1 MTDKK
6 KTILEAVEKLTD
18 TYRKEELFLG
28 KDRERLPNKKEII
41 NFIKDMRS
49 IIFPGY
55 FSVDS
60 SASVFPEHYVAYRL
74 NDLYDC
80 LQEQIEI
87 AFLYQGEEEQKAKEH
102 AEQITER
109 FFANVPEIQRMLLTD
124 LQAGFD
130 GGDIV
135 EGSRR
140 DLLNNQVCLVTW
152 KGSDTKVTD
161 FSNLSLAKNMA
172 LADQTVPVGQYTRKA
187 LINAGMAGSEYT
199 EVDQLTDDVIS
210 KALGGLLINNCAN
223 VGAVASAVAEGANEV
238 GTVYYSDTFG
248 YEDQLDIIEQLPN
261 SLTGDVIYPVAAVE
275 SDHTSDEELEASEDF
290 LTYLQSE
297 EAVKLFEKYHF
308 TVQ

>member
-1 MTDKK
+1 MSKELAKTYDPKGIEDRIYQNWLDKK
-6 KTILEAVEKLTD
+6 
-18 TYRKEELFLG
+18 
-28 KDRERLPNKKEII
+28 
-41 NFIKDMRS
+41 
-49 IIFPGY
+49 Y
-55 FSVDS
+55 F
-60 SASVFPEHYVAYRL
+60 
-74 NDLYDC
+74 
-80 LQEQIEI
+80 
-87 AFLYQGEEEQKAKEH
+87 H
-102 AEQITER
+102 AEVDRSKKPFTIVMPPPNVTGQLHMGHALDNTMQDILIRYKRMQGYNALWQPGTDHAAIATE
-109 FFANVPEIQRMLLTD
+109 V
-124 LQAGFD
+124 
-130 GGDIV
+130 
-135 EGSRR
+135 
-140 DLLNNQVCLVTW
+140 
-152 KGSDTKVTD
+152 KVTD

-187 LINAGMAGSEYT
+187 LINAGMVGSEYT

-210 KALGGLLINNCAN
+210 KALGGLEINNCAN

>member
-1 MTDKK
+1 MK
-6 KTILEAVEKLTD
+6 KTIAVTFAIVSLATAGVLLAGCGSKEKKTEVTVFAAKSLNGVMD
-18 TYRKEELFLG
+18 ELCE
-28 KDRERLPNKKEII
+28 KYNSEHPNVTFQT
-41 NFIKDMRS
+41 N
-49 IIFPGY
+49 Y
-55 FSVDS
+55 DS
-60 SASVFPEHYVAYRL
+60 SGTL
-74 NDLYDC
+74 MT
-80 LQEQIEI
+80 QIKE
-87 AFLYQGEEEQKAKEH
+87 GAKCN
-102 AEQITER
+102 I
-109 FFANVPEIQRMLLTD
+109 FFSAGVSQMDE

-130 GGDIV
+130 DGDIV

-140 DLLNNQVCLVTW
+140 DLLN
-152 KGSDTKVTD
+152 SDTKVTD

-210 KALGGLLINNCAN
+210 KALGGLEINNCAN

>member
-1 MTDKK
+1 M
-6 KTILEAVEKLTD
+6 
-18 TYRKEELFLG
+18 
-28 KDRERLPNKKEII
+28 
-41 NFIKDMRS
+41 
-49 IIFPGY
+49 
-55 FSVDS
+55 
-60 SASVFPEHYVAYRL
+60 
-74 NDLYDC
+74 
-80 LQEQIEI
+80 
-87 AFLYQGEEEQKAKEH
+87 
-102 AEQITER
+102 
-109 FFANVPEIQRMLLTD
+109 
-124 LQAGFD
+124 
-130 GGDIV
+130 

-140 DLLNNQVCLVTW
+140 DLLSNQVCLVTW

-210 KALGGLLINNCAN
+210 KALGGLEINNCAN

>member
-1 MTDKK
+1 MTQ
-6 KTILEAVEKLTD
+6 I
-18 TYRKEELFLG
+18 KEG
-28 KDRERLPNKKEII
+28 AKCN
-41 NFIKDMRS
+41 
-49 IIFPGY
+49 IF
-55 FSVDS
+55 FSAGVSQMD
-60 SASVFPEHYVAYRL
+60 E
-74 NDLYDC
+74 
-80 LQEQIEI
+80 
-87 AFLYQGEEEQKAKEH
+87 
-102 AEQITER
+102 
-109 FFANVPEIQRMLLTD
+109 

-135 EGSRR
+135 EGSRQ

-275 SDHTSDEELEASEDF
+275 SDNTSDEELEASEDF

>member
-1 MTDKK
+1 M
-6 KTILEAVEKLTD
+6 
-18 TYRKEELFLG
+18 
-28 KDRERLPNKKEII
+28 
-41 NFIKDMRS
+41 
-49 IIFPGY
+49 
-55 FSVDS
+55 
-60 SASVFPEHYVAYRL
+60 
-74 NDLYDC
+74 
-80 LQEQIEI
+80 
-87 AFLYQGEEEQKAKEH
+87 
-102 AEQITER
+102 
-109 FFANVPEIQRMLLTD
+109 
-124 LQAGFD
+124 
-130 GGDIV
+130 

-210 KALGGLLINNCAN
+210 KALGGLEINNCAN

-261 SLTGDVIYPVAAVE
+261 SLTGAG
-275 SDHTSDEELEASEDF
+275 TSADCGRIHSASYIQYKKTVWPFSGEQSWHSGS
-290 LTYLQSE
+290 TYLAWLCAGGNGHRFSADVPQCESG
-297 EAVKLFEKYHF
+297 L
-308 TVQ
+308 

>member
-1 MTDKK
+1 MSLRIATGTDGSVKERKGLKRKFAAYAGLAFGLILIAGLFAGCGKK
-6 KTILEAVEKLTD
+6 D
-18 TYRKEELFLG
+18 TADADVDLSIFAAKSLNGVMDEICAAYTKAH
-28 KDRERLPNKKEII
+28 PNV
-41 NFIKDMRS
+41 NFRNN
-49 IIFPGY
+49 Y
-55 FSVDS
+55 DS
-60 SASVFPEHYVAYRL
+60 SGTLMAQIKEGAKCNIFFSAGVAQM
-74 NDLYDC
+74 DE
-80 LQEQIEI
+80 LQNG
-87 AFLYQGEEEQKAKEH
+87 Y
-102 AEQITER
+102 
-109 FFANVPEIQRMLLTD
+109 
-124 LQAGFD
+124 D
-130 GGDIV
+130 GGSVVDGTRV
-135 EGSRR
+135 

-187 LINAGMAGSEYT
+187 LIHAGMVGSEYT

-210 KALGGLLINNCAN
+210 KALGGLEINNCAN

>member
-1 MTDKK
+1 MK
-6 KTILEAVEKLTD
+6 KTIAVTFAIVSLATAGVLLAGCGSKEKKTEVTVFAAKSLNGVMD
-18 TYRKEELFLG
+18 ELCE
-28 KDRERLPNKKEII
+28 KYNSEHPNVTFQT
-41 NFIKDMRS
+41 N
-49 IIFPGY
+49 Y
-55 FSVDS
+55 DS
-60 SASVFPEHYVAYRL
+60 SGTL
-74 NDLYDC
+74 MT
-80 LQEQIEI
+80 QIKE
-87 AFLYQGEEEQKAKEH
+87 GAKCN
-102 AEQITER
+102 I
-109 FFANVPEIQRMLLTD
+109 FFSAGVSQMDE
-124 LQAGFD
+124 LQAGFG

-210 KALGGLLINNCAN
+210 KALGGLEINNCAN

-275 SDHTSDEELEASEDF
+275 SDHTSD
-290 LTYLQSE
+290 
-297 EAVKLFEKYHF
+297 
-308 TVQ
+308 

>member
-1 MTDKK
+1 MK
-6 KTILEAVEKLTD
+6 KTIALTFAIVSLVTAGVLLAGCGSKEKKTEVTVFAAKSLNGVMD
-18 TYRKEELFLG
+18 ELCE
-28 KDRERLPNKKEII
+28 KYNSEHPNVTFQT
-41 NFIKDMRS
+41 N
-49 IIFPGY
+49 Y
-55 FSVDS
+55 DS
-60 SASVFPEHYVAYRL
+60 SGTL
-74 NDLYDC
+74 MT
-80 LQEQIEI
+80 QIKE
-87 AFLYQGEEEQKAKEH
+87 GAKCN
-102 AEQITER
+102 I
-109 FFANVPEIQRMLLTD
+109 FFSAGVSQMDE

-261 SLTGDVIYPVAAVE
+261 SLTGDVIYPVAQVQNPDA
-275 SDHTSDEELEASEDF
+275 EELETTAAKEFVDF
-290 LTYLQSE
+290 LITDD
-297 EAVKLFEKYHF
+297 AKTIFRKYYF
-308 TVQ
+308 DTDVEN